1 MLASRTSKLFCVRSI
16 KWYFLMP
23 CHQITHLSVYAGLF
37 LNNHAL
43 DSLSSLRT
51 SIFYKFHI
59 FRFLALLF
67 FNTVHCV
74 STNFFF
80 RSSSDFSSSSFFF
93 LEAYLIKALLSPL
106 RSVGVWCTWA
116 FQVSKDV

>member
-1 MLASRTSKLFCVRSI
+1 MVSFFCNHDPDCEQVFFI
-16 KWYFLMP
+16 
-23 CHQITHLSVYAGLF
+23 QIPYIQ
-37 LNNHAL
+37 
-43 DSLSSLRT
+43 
-51 SIFYKFHI
+51 IFSFA
-59 FRFLALLF
+59 FF

-74 STNFFF
+74 SIFF

-93 LEAYLIKALLSPL
+93 PEAYLIKALLSPL

>member
-1 MLASRTSKLFCVRSI
+1 MLASRTRKLFCVRSI
-16 KWYFLMP
+16 KWYFLMS

-37 LNNHAL
+37 FNNHAL

-80 RSSSDFSSSSFFF
+80 WSFSDFSSSSSSSFFF
-93 LEAYLIKALLSPL
+93 RGLFNTSPL
-106 RSVGVWCTWA
+106 ITPQIRGCLVYLGV
-116 FQVSKDV
+116 SS